1 MNRLTS
7 IDLTAMSAE
16 SRILYLQDLLFD
28 AVDIIKDITNNEYNQ
43 PYLKDF
49 INHAT
54 QASLDIQQLTKK
66 GI

>member
-7 IDLTAMSAE
+7 IDLTKMSAE

-28 AVDIIKDITNNEYNQ
+28 AVDIIKDISNNEYNQ

-49 INHAT
+49 IDHAA
-54 QASLDIQQLTKK
+54 QASLDIQQLIKK